1 MRQKNKERCYRAIKF
16 STKNYDDCLLIFFG
30 ALAAIYMERSLA
42 SGPNIQ
48 TLLFWTFLL
57 VATWVGVSVV
67 RLFVSHVQRTVEKW
81 VYGDSARISVA

>member
-1 MRQKNKERCYRAIKF
+1 
-16 STKNYDDCLLIFFG
+16 
-30 ALAAIYMERSLA
+30 MERSLA
-42 SGPNIQ
+42 SGLNIQ
-48 TLLFWTFLL
+48 ILLFWTFLL